1 MIGEVIA
8 LGASYFGATA
18 LFGIF
23 MWRAFAKLFESMRQS
38 MNDKFDHM
46 NDKFDHMNDKFDHIE
61 GRLDALGEGLD
72 ALAQEHHALARELS
86 EFRGE
91 MRGRVVG

>member
-8 LGASYFGATA
+8 LGVSYFGATA
-18 LFGIF
+18 LFGLL
-23 MWRAFAKLFESMRQS
+23 MWRAFAKLFDSMSES
-38 MNDKFDHM
+38 MNDKFDR
-46 NDKFDHMNDKFDHIE
+46 IE
-61 GRLDALGEGLD
+61 QRLVALTE
-72 ALAQEHHALARELS
+72 EHHGVARELS

>member
-8 LGASYFGATA
+8 LGASYFAATA

-23 MWRAFAKLFESMRQS
+23 MWRAFAKLFESMSRS
-38 MNDKFDHM
+38 M

-72 ALAQEHHALARELS
+72 ALAKEHHALARELS